1 MVPWSW
7 LLPVSKQ
14 KLVLVATRERYS
26 VPATQI
32 NQLVSLSAPVTD
44 NTIDI
49 ATYLQLPASL
59 YSTKL

>member
-14 KLVLVATRERYS
+14 KLVPVATRERYS